1 MLCTLII
8 PILIQ
13 CIREK
18 KNSAGLYALIHNVCL
33 VIGMFGGLKGL
44 MHRKKKNLVSC
55 EFRWIGRKI
64 HPLALHLGSFM
75 DGWYMLF
82 IWAKWNASVHY
93 RFNIAQCWWPI
104 LLFFMLK
111 QFGLDFMSLSHVAMK
126 WLFSTSSCA
135 HLTLLIIFFGNCC
148 SFCIVF

>member
-44 MHRKKKNLVSC
+44 MHRKKKLGQLRVSMNWQKNTPSSSASRQLHGWLVHAIYLSEVKC
-55 EFRWIGRKI
+55 
-64 HPLALHLGSFM
+64 LSAL
-75 DGWYMLF
+75 
-82 IWAKWNASVHY
+82 
-93 RFNIAQCWWPI
+93 
-104 LLFFMLK
+104 
-111 QFGLDFMSLSHVAMK
+111 
-126 WLFSTSSCA
+126 
-135 HLTLLIIFFGNCC
+135 
-148 SFCIVF
+148 

>member
-44 MHRKKKNLVSC
+44 MHRKKNTWSVASFD
-55 EFRWIGRKI
+55 E
-64 HPLALHLGSFM
+64 LAEK
-75 DGWYMLF
+75 Y
-82 IWAKWNASVHY
+82 
-93 RFNIAQCWWPI
+93 
-104 LLFFMLK
+104 
-111 QFGLDFMSLSHVAMK
+111 
-126 WLFSTSSCA
+126 
-135 HLTLLIIFFGNCC
+135 TL
-148 SFCIVF
+148 